1 MWLHTRCLL
10 DWLPHRLAWVAL
22 LLGLSSGLALAVPQ
36 CELNGE
42 PVSPSNGHTT
52 AGKSGLMR
60 CTDDSGPIRLREQTL
75 RDGRFEGPARFV
87 MQSGERR
94 EYNVNARGNREGV
107 FREWDASGNL
117 RSEQNLDNGQAIG
130 EQKTF
135 AASGHLA
142 RLDYVV
148 NRRVGIP
155 SIDVIEYHL
164 GTQGFHPSWHTH
176 DDSMEVIDRNTLEAV
191 GRTVTAV
198 VWQER

>member
-107 FREWDASGNL
+107 FREWDASGTLSPTTLPCPELLICNWARSTRARLSRLL
-117 RSEQNLDNGQAIG
+117 RPLPVAWA
-130 EQKTF
+130 F
-135 AASGHLA
+135 AAFTSKPWPSSSMRMVSSVSVLPACTEMVLAWACLSALA
-142 RLDYVV
+142 RL
-148 NRRVGIP
+148 
-155 SIDVIEYHL
+155 S
-164 GTQGFHPSWHTH
+164 
-176 DDSMEVIDRNTLEAV
+176 
-191 GRTVTAV
+191 
-198 VWQER
+198 